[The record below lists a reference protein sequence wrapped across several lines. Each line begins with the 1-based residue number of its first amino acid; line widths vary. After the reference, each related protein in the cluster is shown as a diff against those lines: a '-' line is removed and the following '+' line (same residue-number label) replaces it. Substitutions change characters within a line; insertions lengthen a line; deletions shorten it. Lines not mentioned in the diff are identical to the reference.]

1 MQGVVN
7 VEHTKGQ
14 EMERLEEGYRVHMK
28 RREKVSRSLIKWFSI
43 NNKIQKNKIKRQTNI
58 KR

>member
-28 RREKVSRSLIKWFSI
+28 RREKVSRSLIK
-43 NNKIQKNKIKRQTNI
+43 
-58 KR
+58 